1 MELANYIIGYGGAV
15 IITGFWAHL
24 AVEWFL

>member
-15 IITGFWAHL
+15 IITGILASL
-24 AVEWFL
+24 AVDWFF